1 MVCRLLLLLAA
12 LTTAGLAESWQ
23 KSGDYAIAYVG
34 TCGKEEG
41 ICLMYSDGSQRRLIV
56 PRGVEPP
63 LLEPHGWSPDGRKL
77 VYYDGRAHLVSI
89 EEHRDE
95 ELPVPLI
102 GLDIQLVWS
111 PDSTRIA
118 FASPVEAPN
127 WKDPE
132 VQRGHKVYS
141 TAIYVIDVRTKKMS
155 RLTSF
160 GQNRWIS
167 WSPDGRQIVFSGSE
181 SGEAKS
187 SIYAVDTAGENH
199 PRRIFSGSTIN
210 VFPIWSPQGDQIAF
224 AAAPMP
230 GKEMSD
236 AGVYVIRPDG
246 SAPRRIWPVQSSADW
261 SPDGRF
267 LLIASHVVNVE
278 NGATVD
284 LGGLGEGTFSPD
296 GRSIIYARDSEHGR
310 GSDQGKGSIGTI
322 DMDGKNRRSLLEVC
336 SFSCAAYSRYFAVS
350 PLLRHQNAELPPRVF
365 HFLGTAKDD
374 ACTRRHPVCPK
385 TGAGCFCWSRARWI
399 HIAVGGLRPGAE
411 FTLSPPLLSSGGA

>member
-1 MVCRLLLLLAA
+1 MICRLLLFLVALMAARLAA
-12 LTTAGLAESWQ
+12 GWQ

-41 ICLMYSDGSQRRLIV
+41 ICSMHSDGSQRRLIV

-63 LLEPHGWSPDGRKL
+63 LLEPHGWSPDGRHL
-77 VYYDGRAHLVSI
+77 AYYDGRAHLVSI

-102 GLDIQLVWS
+102 GLEIQLVWS
-111 PDSTRIA
+111 PDSTRLA
-118 FASPVEAPN
+118 FASPVEAPD

-132 VQRGHKVYS
+132 VQRGYKLYS

-155 RLTSF
+155 QLTGF

-187 SIYAVDTAGENH
+187 SLYVVDTAGENH

-210 VFPIWSPQGDQIAF
+210 VQPVWSPQGDQIAF
-224 AAAPMP
+224 EAAPMP

-246 SAPRRIWPVQSSADW
+246 SAPRRIWPAQSSADW

-267 LLIASHVVNVE
+267 LLIASHIVTVE
-278 NGATVD
+278 NGTTID
-284 LGGLGEGTFSPD
+284 LGGLGEATFSPD
-296 GRSIIYARDSEHGR
+296 GRSIIYGRDSDQGR

-322 DMDGKNRRSLLEVC
+322 DVNGKNRRSLIEVC
-336 SFSCAAYSRYFAVS
+336 SSSCAASSRYFAVS
-350 PLLRHQNAELPPRVF
+350 PLLRH
-365 HFLGTAKDD
+365 
-374 ACTRRHPVCPK
+374 
-385 TGAGCFCWSRARWI
+385 
-399 HIAVGGLRPGAE
+399 
-411 FTLSPPLLSSGGA
+411 